1 MHFRVEP
8 DGDDL
13 SFEPEIVV
21 AAGYTG
27 RDQATVKAHVAELA
41 THGVKPPA
49 SVPSWFVVPP
59 ELLTQDSEILVTH
72 ERTSGE
78 AEVVFLVGPDGT
90 FVAPASDHTD
100 REAEKLD
107 VQVSKVACP
116 KVIGRSVWRLDD
128 VADRWDG
135 IALTAMAGDHQM
147 TPYQE
152 ARLAQILA
160 PRDLLAAIPWRAR
173 PARYALLSGTVPTI
187 GGISFAPRF
196 RVELRDPGGASLTV
210 EYRAR
215 VQGWLPVAG

>member
-1 MHFRVEP
+1 VHFRVEP

-27 RDQATVKAHVAELA
+27 RDQASVKAHVAELA
-41 THGVKPPA
+41 AQGVKPPT

-59 ELLTQDSEILVTH
+59 ALLTQDAEILVTH

-78 AEVVFLVGPDGT
+78 AEVVFLVGPEGT

-116 KVIGRSVWRLDD
+116 KVVGRSVWRLDD
-128 VADRWDG
+128 LASRWDRIG
-135 IALTAMAGDHQM
+135 LVASAGDGDLSL
-147 TPYQE
+147 YQQ
-152 ARLAQILA
+152 ASLGDLLA
-160 PRDLLAAIPWRAR
+160 PRDLLAAIPWRS
-173 PARYALLSGTVPTI
+173 PAKRYALLSGTVPTI
-187 GGISFAPRF
+187 GGIRFTPRF
-196 RVELRDPGGASLTV
+196 RVELRDPAGASLAL
-210 EYRAR
+210 EYRTR
-215 VQGWLPVAG
+215 VQPFMPIAG